1 MGGAYIYYICNK
13 LQVGPTVWDEPKD
26 TDKLHVGLAGG
37 IAVRAVG
44 LEVHDLLCG
53 VKVLALGAHVVLPCC
68 CPCTLFFF
76 SILLHM
82 AHRPHCHSFKSKLK
96 TFLFSEYFS

>member
-1 MGGAYIYYICNK
+1 M
-13 LQVGPTVWDEPKD
+13 WDEPKD

-37 IAVRAVG
+37 VAVRAVG
-44 LEVHDLLCG
+44 LEVHDLLGG
-53 VKVLALGAHVVLPCC
+53 VEVLALGAHAIRL
-68 CPCTLFFF
+68 CTLFFF